1 MKDAL
6 QPLPASDELP
16 PVPPVEARNPAFDAL
31 LSPPE
36 FGRLRGRLVRI
47 FARRG
52 CSIPEDLADET
63 ISRVLGKLPE
73 IAATYEGDPLRFIH
87 AVARNVYREYS
98 RRPRTVSLEDRD
110 QFPKTSWDEVS
121 SKEEA
126 HDCLE
131 SCLSKL
137 NEIDRRLIR
146 EYYRYDKLA
155 KVDRRKTLAAELGMA
170 MNTLRIKAF
179 RIRHRLSGCVLDCA
193 KKSGA
198 NLK

>member
-1 MKDAL
+1 
-6 QPLPASDELP
+6 
-16 PVPPVEARNPAFDAL
+16 
-31 LSPPE
+31 
-36 FGRLRGRLVRI
+36 VRI

-110 QFPKTSWDEVS
+110 QFPKTSRDEVS

-137 NEIDRRLIR
+137 NEVDRRLIR

>member
-6 QPLPASDELP
+6 LPLPASDELP
-16 PVPPVEARNPAFDAL
+16 PVPPVEARNPAFDTL
-31 LSPPE
+31 LNPPE
-36 FGRLRGRLVRI
+36 FGKLRGRLVRT

-73 IAATYEGDPLRFIH
+73 IADSYEGDPLRFIH

-98 RRPRTVSLEDRD
+98 RRPRTVPLRDRD
-110 QFPKTSWDEVS
+110 QLPERSWDEVS
-121 SKEEA
+121 SKEGA
-126 HDCLE
+126 HECLE

-137 NEIDRRLIR
+137 NAADRRLIR

-155 KVDRRKTLAAELGMA
+155 KIDRRKTLAAELGMA
-170 MNTLRIKAF
+170 MNTLRIKAY
-179 RIRHRLSGCVLDCA
+179 RIRQRLSGCVLDCV

-198 NLK
+198 I

>member
-1 MKDAL
+1 MKDAH

-16 PVPPVEARNPAFDAL
+16 PAPPMEARNPPFDAL
-31 LSPPE
+31 LNPPE

-87 AVARNVYREYS
+87 AVARNVYREYG
-98 RRPRTVSLEDRD
+98 RRPRTVPLEDRD
-110 QFPKTSWDEVS
+110 RVPETSWDEVS

-126 HDCLE
+126 HECLE

-137 NEIDRRLIR
+137 NEGDRRLIR

-155 KVDRRKTLAAELGMA
+155 KIDRRKTLAAELGMA
-170 MNTLRIKAF
+170 MNTLRIKAY
-179 RIRHRLSGCVLDCA
+179 RIRQRLSGCVLDCA

-198 NLK
+198 I

>member
-1 MKDAL
+1 MKDAH

-16 PVPPVEARNPAFDAL
+16 PIPSVEARNSPFDAL
-31 LSPPE
+31 LNPPE

-98 RRPRTVSLEDRD
+98 RRPRTVPLEDRD
-110 QFPKTSWDEVS
+110 RVPETSWDEVS

-126 HDCLE
+126 HECLE

-137 NEIDRRLIR
+137 NEGDRRLIR

-155 KVDRRKTLAAELGMA
+155 KIDRRKTLAAELGMA
-170 MNTLRIKAF
+170 MNTLRIKAY
-179 RIRHRLSGCVLDCA
+179 RIRQRLSGCVLDCA

-198 NLK
+198 I

>member
-1 MKDAL
+1 MKDTL
-6 QPLPASDELP
+6 QPLPATDELP
-16 PVPPVEARNPAFDAL
+16 PVAPLEARNPAFDAL
-31 LSPPE
+31 LNPPE
-36 FGRLRGRLVRI
+36 FGKLRGRLVRI

-63 ISRVLGKLPE
+63 ISRVLVKLPE
-73 IAATYEGDPLRFIH
+73 IADSYEGDPLRFFH

-98 RRPRTVSLEDRD
+98 RRPRTFPLEDWD
-110 QFPKTSWDEVS
+110 QLPETSWEEVS

-126 HDCLE
+126 HECLE

-137 NEIDRRLIR
+137 NEGDRRLIR

-155 KVDRRKTLAAELGMA
+155 KLDRRKTLAAELGIA

-179 RIRHRLSGCVLDCA
+179 RIRQRLSVCVLDCA
-193 KKSGA
+193 KSGA
-198 NLK
+198 ILK

>member
-1 MKDAL
+1 
-6 QPLPASDELP
+6 
-16 PVPPVEARNPAFDAL
+16 VEARNPRFDAL
-31 LSPPE
+31 LNPPE
-36 FGRLRGRLVRI
+36 FGKLRGRLVRT

-73 IAATYEGDPLRFIH
+73 IADSYEGDPLRFIH

-98 RRPRTVSLEDRD
+98 RRPRTVPLQDRD
-110 QFPKTSWDEVS
+110 QLPERSRDEVS

-126 HDCLE
+126 HECLE

-137 NEIDRRLIR
+137 NAADRRLIR

-155 KVDRRKTLAAELGMA
+155 KIDRRKTLAAELGMA

-179 RIRHRLSGCVLDCA
+179 RIRQRLSGCVLHCA
-193 KKSGA
+193 KRA
-198 NLK
+198 ART